1 MAETEHRLNG
11 RLGPLLAGL
20 GLAAATVVWI
30 AAVWFALYRPE
41 ALAPFGAEVRLA
53 ALALIWALPLLLTLL
68 AWNAW
73 RQARAALH
81 EARALHAETDA
92 LARQLRAARAAA
104 LPSERQP
111 ERAPTAAMAPQ
122 PEPAG
127 SRKSKKRA
135 PGARN
140 APAPQSPVHPD
151 APEIPWS
158 ALDFPRSE
166 TDTEGFKALRRAME
180 GDPKL
185 ATVIRTA
192 QHVLS
197 LLAQE
202 GVHLEGHDPAP
213 PVPPEVLR
221 QYASGVRGPAIAVL
235 GATEDRESLALA
247 VGRLRRDPAFRS
259 AAHQFVA
266 AFDTWLASIIPSA
279 DDATLARIAVSRSGR
294 AFRLI
299 GRATG
304 TFG

>member
-1 MAETEHRLNG
+1 MAGTEHRLDG
-11 RLGPLLAGL
+11 RLRPLLAGL
-20 GLAAATVVWI
+20 GLAAATAVWI
-30 AAVWFALYRPE
+30 AAVWFALYPPEQLASIGPE
-41 ALAPFGAEVRLA
+41 ARLA
-53 ALALIWALPLLLTLL
+53 ALALIWALPLLLTIL

-73 RQARAALH
+73 RQARETLH

-92 LARQLRAARAAA
+92 LARQLQAAREAA

-111 ERAPTAAMAPQ
+111 ERAPTAAVAAP
-122 PEPAG
+122 PEPARSAKAKMRSHG
-127 SRKSKKRA
+127 DGHG
-135 PGARN
+135 PTPQ
-140 APAPQSPVHPD
+140 PAAEPD
-151 APEIPWS
+151 AQEIPWT

-166 TDTEGFKALRRAME
+166 TDTEGFEALRRAME

-185 ATVIRTA
+185 AALIRTA

-202 GVHLEGHDPAP
+202 GVHLEGHDPEP
-213 PVPPEVLR
+213 PVPPEILR
-221 QYASGVRGPAIAVL
+221 QYANGARGPEIAGL
-235 GATEDRESLALA
+235 GAIEDRESLALT

-259 AAHQFVA
+259 AAHHFVA

-279 DDATLARIAVSRSGR
+279 DDATLARISVSRSGR

-299 GRATG
+299 GRAIG